1 MKASKWLIARLMT
14 GLGLAIVV
22 VAFGASSASAYPPGT
37 APTLAASASTVAQGD
52 TLTLS
57 GTHYSGT
64 VNLVGFSAPVDLGTA
79 TASGADG
86 TFTKTVTITAV
97 DFPVG
102 NHSIVATDAVGD
114 SSTVS
119 FSVTAAGTGDSGV
132 GGGSAGSNGADGN
145 SGGGLAFTGVAVMSI
160 GGLGVLMLIVGGVM
174 LMAGKRRKTTV

>member
-14 GLGLAIVV
+14 GLGLAVVV

-37 APTLAASASTVAQGD
+37 APTLAASL
-52 TLTLS
+52 TLT

-79 TASGADG
+79 SAGGADG

-102 NHSIVATDAVGD
+102 NHSIVGTDAVGD
-114 SSTVS
+114 SASVS
-119 FSVTAAGTGDSGV
+119 FSVTAAGTGGSGV